1 MGDTQS
7 AFDITANRWPVLL
20 TALLVCLVAAIAP
33 KVGSVL
39 RFWTIP
45 VVGEELGS
53 TETRRKAYLGGAR
66 KLYSDGYQKLTIEKF
81 KNGIFMIT
89 TFKSSP
95 TIVISPDFLPELKKL
110 PDSILSMEAAVD
122 ESMETKYTKIETS
135 VPIIPHTIKGHLTPA
150 LSRLSAII
158 ADEVRQSLELSIPS
172 CDDWTEVK
180 IHHSLL
186 RIVGMVS
193 GRVFIGPE
201 LCRSEQYLDAAINY
215 TMEVMG
221 AQRAVQ
227 NMRPWLRP
235 FLAQSQPEV
244 KRLYQRIAEAE
255 AFLHPVVESRIE
267 AMADLS
273 YEKPDDFLQ
282 WLIDGK
288 DKFPDKNSQNLAK
301 VQLGL
306 TFAAV
311 HTTTLTATNA

>member
-1 MGDTQS
+1 MTEIAIS
-7 AFDITANRWPVLL
+7 LKPL
-20 TALLVCLVAAIAP
+20 TVCIA
-33 KVGSVL
+33 
-39 RFWTIP
+39 RM
-45 VVGEELGS
+45 S
-53 TETRRKAYLGGAR
+53 T
-66 KLYSDGYQKLTIEKF
+66 
-81 KNGIFMIT
+81 
-89 TFKSSP
+89 
-95 TIVISPDFLPELKKL
+95 
-110 PDSILSMEAAVD
+110 
-122 ESMETKYTKIETS
+122 
-135 VPIIPHTIKGHLTPA
+135 
-150 LSRLSAII
+150 II
-158 ADEVRQSLELSIPS
+158 ADEVRQSLQLTIPS
-172 CDDWTEVK
+172 CEDWTEVNVY
-180 IHHSLL
+180 HSLL
-186 RIVGMVS
+186 RIVAMVS

-235 FLAQSQPEV
+235 FIAQRQPEV
-244 KRLYQRIAEAE
+244 KKLYQRIAEAE
-255 AFLHPVVESRIE
+255 AFLQPVVGSRME